1 MIYKRKDKQMKFI
14 LYLKDK
20 RLIYVDEY
28 LKTKGYKTQEFNE
41 SDLSNIVE
49 GDIVVLSPAFKW
61 NENLVNNMPKNITIF
76 GGAFSPE
83 FKTVFENKNIK
94 YFDMMQNEDFVLKN
108 ATLTAE
114 GMLCDLILN
123 LPNSMYEQNILIIGS
138 GRVAKAVGYLF
149 FKLGLNFDFAMRNEK
164 EYNLT
169 KLFAKKC
176 YLGEEYKNY
185 LKNYDVVINTV
196 PAVIFNQSD
205 AEKFKKD
212 CYVFEL
218 ASKRCLEDIKTQ
230 NVNYVLCP
238 ALPSKYTPKSAG
250 KLIIELIYNYI
261 VKGKV

>member
-1 MIYKRKDKQMKFI
+1 MTR
-14 LYLKDK
+14 
-20 RLIYVDEY
+20 
-28 LKTKGYKTQEFNE
+28 
-41 SDLSNIVE
+41 S
-49 GDIVVLSPAFKW
+49 
-61 NENLVNNMPKNITIF
+61 ITIF
-76 GGAFSPE
+76 GGAIAPE
-83 FKTVFENKNIK
+83 FKTILKTKNIK
-94 YFDMMQNEDFVLKN
+94 YFNIMLNEDFVLKN

-123 LPNSMYEQNILIIGS
+123 SPNSMYEQNILIIGS

-149 FKLGLNFDFAMRNEK
+149 LKLGLNFDFAMRNEK

-176 YLGEEYKNY
+176 FLGEEYKNY

-205 AEKFKKD
+205 IEKFKKD

-218 ASKRCLEDIKTQ
+218 ASKRCLEGLKVQ

-250 KLIIELIYNYI
+250 KLIVELIDNYI
-261 VKGKV
+261 VKGEV